1 MQDNEEQPV
10 RSAAR
15 TVVFE
20 ATYTGSSPVP
30 AAKSLMYKNSS
41 LFQLARKTRSERV
54 NTGSNPVGAAKSL
67 GMKTKWKSH
76 CPVTAE

>member
-30 AAKSLMYKNSS
+30 AAKSLMYK
-41 LFQLARKTRSERV
+41 K
-54 NTGSNPVGAAKSL
+54 
-67 GMKTKWKSH
+67 
-76 CPVTAE
+76 